1 MYSLFKSIDKF
12 FCELEGKTQDSPQFL
27 NGVSLTHGSLF
38 SGAGGFEL
46 GAHKAGIQTL
56 WSCEIEPDCRAL
68 LKRYFPHTKQYSNI
82 ISMNNP
88 AYVDIISGGF
98 PCQDISIAN
107 NRNNDTKTKGI
118 KGERSGLWRE
128 MFRIISQVKPKY
140 AIIENSPLLTK
151 RGLEF
156 VIQDLSKIGYCLEWQ
171 TLSARMFGF
180 PHIRR
185 RFYAIAYPEQSRC
198 GGTNEVFAEF
208 QKLLPKEAPR
218 QNIVPRNFERFN
230 ANSNF
235 KHVRIDDEF
244 PKKLDERHRR
254 TIEMMGNAA
263 MPIIAETLFKAIILH
278 NERVD
283 KC

>member
-1 MYSLFKSIDKF
+1 MLSFLEYIDSLF
-12 FCELEGKTQDSPQFL
+12 CQLEGRSNVPL
-27 NGVSLTHGSLF
+27 NGIGLTHGSLF

-46 GAHKAGIQTL
+46 GGHKVGIETL
-56 WSCEIEPDCRAL
+56 WNCEIEPDCRNL
-68 LKRYFPHTKQYSNI
+68 LKGYFPHTKQFDNI
-82 ISMNNP
+82 MTMNNP

-107 NRNNDTKTKGI
+107 NRKNDTQTKGI

-140 AIIENSPLLTK
+140 VIIENSPLLTK
-151 RGLEF
+151 RGLEY

-198 GGTNEVFAEF
+198 GGNNEVFAEL
-208 QKLLPKEAPR
+208 QKILPKKASRQSIIPR
-218 QNIVPRNFERFN
+218 DFERFN
-230 ANSNF
+230 AKSNF
-235 KHVRIDDEF
+235 NHVRIDDGF
-244 PKKLDERHRR
+244 SQKLDERHRR

-263 MPIIAETLFKAIILH
+263 MPIIAEHIFKAIINH
-278 NERVD
+278 NERAS